1 MTTLGRQALRVC
13 GVSMNYLRSVMV
25 KELKTLPCAWL
36 RSFTIWQHWGI
47 QSWTTRKNGVRRLR
61 IRKRVKD
68 PTVVP
73 MAIMVVAVVAAGIVQ
88 EAEGVV
94 VMVIIPVRRAGAKI
108 TAAAIGVGSRA
119 TELVTFEANNP

>member
-1 MTTLGRQALRVC
+1 M
-13 GVSMNYLRSVMV
+13 
-25 KELKTLPCAWL
+25 
-36 RSFTIWQHWGI
+36 
-47 QSWTTRKNGVRRLR
+47 
-61 IRKRVKD
+61 
-68 PTVVP
+68 VP

-119 TELVTFEANNP
+119 TELVTFEANNPWWRKNNRPTQPKRRSPHFSLQNMCPPTAAATQARVWMIVA